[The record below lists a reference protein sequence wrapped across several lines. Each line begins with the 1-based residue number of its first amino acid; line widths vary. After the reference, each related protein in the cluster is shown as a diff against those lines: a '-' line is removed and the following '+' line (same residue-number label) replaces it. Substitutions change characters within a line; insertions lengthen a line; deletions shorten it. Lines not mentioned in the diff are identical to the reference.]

1 MTARQLPK
9 QRLEHLR
16 QIARIKRQEYG
27 LFTLTACQATTGF
40 VIVWRNRA
48 TDWISSL
55 EYPDMER
62 PGVFAVSCSGR
73 VFRTD
78 GGHWQP
84 VDGGPEWSG
93 DELPLLAE
101 NQERKSLG
109 ISLAEAKKLFHGL
122 IEQLLSKGYGLDTFF
137 DNCQIGCMVKVQPD
151 NYQDGKPYIFAL
163 SLQLDPLLQNDSY
176 ISIHYHK
183 DNKASVEKL
192 PVMDW
197 PNVTGQFCDLLEKSR
212 KKYGLQFCT
221 CLPQ

>member
-27 LFTLTACQATTGF
+27 LFTLTAYQATTGF

-48 TDWISSL
+48 TDWIGSL
-55 EYPDMER
+55 EHPNMER

-73 VFRTD
+73 IFRAGD
-78 GGHWQP
+78 GWEP

-101 NQERKSLG
+101 SQERQSLG
-109 ISLAEAKKLFHGL
+109 ISLAEAKKLFHVL
-122 IEQLLSKGYGLDTFF
+122 IEQLLSKSYGLDTFF

-183 DNKASVEKL
+183 DNKASIEKL